1 MSKLEYLARPLVA
14 FDPYNKDHRRYYA
27 EFVDYGGWGS
37 CPVRFIC
44 PEDYGMDL
52 PAMMKHSLIQ
62 YYIDREFGGGKL
74 AEARSSAL
82 SESADEL
89 YKKAGKLRKEAAAL
103 HSPRRT

>member
-27 EFVDYGGWGS
+27 EFVEYGGWGR

-44 PEDYGMDL
+44 PESSGLDL
-52 PAMMKHSLIQ
+52 TLMIKNQLVQ

-74 AEARSSAL
+74 SIERSNAL
-82 SESADEL
+82 NKSADQL
-89 YKKAGKLRKEAAAL
+89 YQEAGKIRKEAQAL
-103 HSPRRT
+103 LKPRR